1 MNENLI
7 PFPNCNEAVEIVN
20 DLLTTESLP
29 DSIET
34 IKQKMATF
42 NRALDIHG
50 YTHDDLKKVKLMK
63 EALSILQSQ

>member
-1 MNENLI
+1 MNENFI
-7 PFPNCNEAVEIVN
+7 PFPDCTEASQIVN
-20 DLLTTESLP
+20 ELLINQSSI

-50 YTHDDLKKVKLMK
+50 YTQDDLKKVKLMK

>member
-50 YTHDDLKKVKLMK
+50 YTQDDLKKVKLMK

>member
-20 DLLTTESLP
+20 DLLISESLP

-50 YTHDDLKKVKLMK
+50 YTQDDLKKVKLMK